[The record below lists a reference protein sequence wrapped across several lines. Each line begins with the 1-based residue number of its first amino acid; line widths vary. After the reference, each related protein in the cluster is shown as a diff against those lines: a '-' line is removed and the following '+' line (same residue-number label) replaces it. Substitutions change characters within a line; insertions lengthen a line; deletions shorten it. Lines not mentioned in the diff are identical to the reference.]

1 MLNDVDNDNNLD
13 VDVVN
18 NLNNI
23 CDNDY
28 VGRKISGE
36 KEENERKIF
45 RVQGCNPNGF
55 NLSKQGGDFQEY
67 CNEMFNYQVDLSCT
81 SEINLHSLNY
91 KLKEILNNCATK
103 TFDRKV
109 RLNIATSS
117 VKSTKFLQTR
127 WYNDHDGWKLFRK
140 SSR

>member
-18 NLNNI
+18 SLNNI

-28 VGRKISGE
+28 MGRKISGE
-36 KEENERKIF
+36 KDEKEQKIF

-67 CNEMFNYQVDLSCT
+67 CNEMFNYQVDLSCI
-81 SEINLHSLNY
+81 SEINLDSLNY
-91 KLKEILNNCATK
+91 KVKEILNK
-103 TFDRKV
+103 
-109 RLNIATSS
+109 
-117 VKSTKFLQTR
+117 KSKIKYSQ
-127 WYNDHDGWKLFRK
+127 
-140 SSR
+140 